1 MPLFPIFQQ
10 LKSLLLKRFALILLL
25 FAGKASHS
33 QNLPSLLTG
42 RNINATFS
50 ITAYD
55 SSAQEWGIAVA
66 TNNIYVGNST
76 IYVQPGLGA
85 FSVIAETEP
94 AYAHNGFQQL
104 QLGRNI
110 REAIENTMQTDSESY
125 LRQVAGI
132 DRNGMTFAFTG
143 ASWKYEKGFAGTLA
157 GPNFVAMGNQLAPDV
172 LKQMSTAFRATT
184 GTLAQRLL
192 AAIVAGQKAGGQI
205 TGKQSAALVVKGSHN
220 IWYDDIDLRVD
231 DSKDPFGDL
240 TRLLQ
245 YHYGRI
251 RLNQATYALRM
262 GNRQRG
268 ITLLAEAQE
277 MIKGWNGLQS
287 KVALAWLLL
296 QEPAKA
302 VATIRAA
309 IKENPQWKENIP
321 AFYILRDEPGMQEFF
336 RDRKMSE
343 KDWIAAVSLLD
354 QLNRPTAEDSLCR
367 KALQEYPASSYLYYL
382 LGKTLQSE
390 NKPADAKA
398 AIQKAVS
405 LDPANAEAV
414 LLLATMRP

>member
-1 MPLFPIFQQ
+1 MKKFAP
-10 LKSLLLKRFALILLL
+10 LLLLCWQATN
-25 FAGKASHS
+25 A

-42 RNINATFS
+42 KNINATFS

-55 SSAQEWGIAVA
+55 SAAQEWGIAVA
-66 TNNIYVGNST
+66 TNNICVGNST

-94 AYAHNGFQQL
+94 AYAYNGFDQL
-104 QLGRNI
+104 KQGKPI
-110 REAIENTMQTDSESY
+110 RQAIEYSMQTDSESY

-132 DRNGMTFAFTG
+132 DRQGNTFAFTG
-143 ASWKYEKGFAGTLA
+143 ASWKYEKGFAGALA
-157 GPNFVAMGNQLAPDV
+157 GPNFVAMGNQLAPEV
-172 LKQMSTAFRATT
+172 LTQMSSAFRTTT
-184 GTLAQRLL
+184 GTLAQRVL

-240 TRLLQ
+240 TRLLR

-268 ITLLAEAQE
+268 ITLLAEAQD

-309 IKENPQWKENIP
+309 MQENPKWKENIP
-321 AFYILRDEPGMQEFF
+321 AFYILRNEPGMQEFF
-336 RDRKMSE
+336 RDWTMTE

-354 QLNRPTAEDSLCR
+354 QLNRPAAEDSLCR
-367 KALQEYPASSYLYYL
+367 SALKLYPASSYLYYL
-382 LGKTLQSE
+382 LGKNLQAEDRS
-390 NKPADAKA
+390 ADAKA
-398 AIQKAVS
+398 ALQKAVS
-405 LDPANAEAV
+405 LDPANAEAT
-414 LLLATMRP
+414 LLLARSPR

>member
-1 MPLFPIFQQ
+1 MPLLPIF
-10 LKSLLLKRFALILLL
+10 LLLKFLLMKRFPLILLL
-25 FAGKASHS
+25 LAWKASHS

-42 RNINATFS
+42 KNINATFS

-55 SSAQEWGIAVA
+55 SAAQEWGIAVA

-76 IYVQPGLGA
+76 IYIQPGLGA

-94 AYAHNGFQQL
+94 AYAHNGFDRLKQ
-104 QLGRNI
+104 GKSI
-110 REAIENTMQTDSESY
+110 REAIEYTMQTDSESY

-143 ASWKYEKGFAGTLA
+143 ASWKYEKGFASALA
-157 GPNFVAMGNQLAPDV
+157 GPDFVAMGNQLAPDV
-172 LKQMSTAFRATT
+172 LTQMSTAFRATT

-220 IWYDDIDLRVD
+220 IWYNDIDLRVD

-251 RLNQATYALRM
+251 RLNQATYAIRM

-268 ITLLAEAQE
+268 LSLLTEANN

-309 IKENPQWKENIP
+309 AMENPQWKENIP
-321 AFYILRDEPGMQEFF
+321 AFYIIQNEPGMQEFF

-343 KDWIAAVSLLD
+343 KDWIAAVSLVD
-354 QLNRPTAEDSLCR
+354 QLNQPAAEDSLCR
-367 KALQEYPASSYLYYL
+367 KALQQYPESSYLYYM

-398 AIQKAVS
+398 ALQKAVT
-405 LDPANAEAV
+405 LDPANAEAA
-414 LLLATMRP
+414 LLLKSLLR

>member
-1 MPLFPIFQQ
+1 M
-10 LKSLLLKRFALILLL
+10 KRFLLILLL
-25 FAGKASHS
+25 FAGKASDS

-42 RNINATFS
+42 KNISATFS

-55 SSAQEWGIAVA
+55 PAAQEWGIAVA
-66 TNNIYVGNST
+66 TNNICVGNST

-94 AYAHNGFQQL
+94 AYAHNGFDQL
-104 QLGRNI
+104 KQGKSI
-110 REAIENTMQTDSESY
+110 REAIEYTMQTDSESY

-143 ASWKYEKGFAGTLA
+143 ASWKYEKGFASTLT

-172 LKQMSTAFRATT
+172 LTQMSTAFRATQ
-184 GTLAQRLL
+184 GTLAKRLL
-192 AAIVAGQKAGGQI
+192 AAILAGQKAGGQI
-205 TGKQSAALVVKGSHN
+205 TGKQSAALTVKGSLN
-220 IWYDDIDLRVD
+220 SWYDDIDLRVD

-251 RLNQATYALRM
+251 RLNQATNALRM

-268 ITLLAEAQE
+268 ITLLAEAQS
-277 MIKGWNGLQS
+277 MTKGWNGLQG
-287 KVALAWLLL
+287 KIALAWLLL

-302 VATIRAA
+302 VAIIRAA
-309 IKENPQWKENIP
+309 MQENPQWKENIP

-354 QLNRPTAEDSLCR
+354 QLNRPAAEDSLCH
-367 KALQEYPASSYLYYL
+367 KALQLYPASSYLYYL

-390 NKPADAKA
+390 NKPSEAKA

-405 LDPANAEAV
+405 LDPANAEAA
-414 LLLATMRP
+414 LLLPTMRP

>member
-1 MPLFPIFQQ
+1 M
-10 LKSLLLKRFALILLL
+10 KRFLLILLL
-25 FAGKASHS
+25 FAGKASDS

-42 RNINATFS
+42 KNINATFS

-55 SSAQEWGIAVA
+55 PAAQEWGIAVA
-66 TNNIYVGNST
+66 TNNICVGNST

-94 AYAHNGFQQL
+94 AYAHNGFDQL
-104 QLGRNI
+104 KQGKSI
-110 REAIENTMQTDSESY
+110 REAIEYTMQTDSESY

-143 ASWKYEKGFAGTLA
+143 ASWKYEKGFASTLT

-172 LKQMSTAFRATT
+172 LTQMSTAFRATQ
-184 GTLAQRLL
+184 GTLAKRLL
-192 AAIVAGQKAGGQI
+192 AAILAGQKAGGQI
-205 TGKQSAALVVKGSHN
+205 TGKQSAALTVKGSLN
-220 IWYDDIDLRVD
+220 SWYDDIDLRVD

-251 RLNQATYALRM
+251 RLNQATNALRM

-268 ITLLAEAQE
+268 ITLLAEAQS
-277 MIKGWNGLQS
+277 MTKGWNGLQG
-287 KVALAWLLL
+287 KIALAWLLL

-302 VATIRAA
+302 VAIIRAA
-309 IKENPQWKENIP
+309 MQENPQWKENIP

-354 QLNRPTAEDSLCR
+354 QLNRPAAEDSLCH
-367 KALQEYPASSYLYYL
+367 KALQLYPASSYLYYL

-390 NKPADAKA
+390 NKPSEAKA

-405 LDPANAEAV
+405 LDPANAEAA
-414 LLLATMRP
+414 LLLPTMRP